1 MFVPK
6 LGRVT
11 STKPRTPTA
20 QQTGVWLKL
29 ISDQALVND
38 PVAVAQCVLPS
49 CTDNIGL
56 KPDAVKGVDRVCLQ
70 RVTVTFIGSA
80 TTIISTTR
88 SSEGS
93 KDMRNIVYQTLAQVC
108 YTIARP
114 EREAWCHV

>member
-11 STKPRTPTA
+11 STKPRTPKA
-20 QQTGVWLKL
+20 QQTGVWLKP
-29 ISDQALVND
+29 ISDQALVSD
-38 PVAVAQCVLPS
+38 PVAIAQCILPS

-80 TTIISTTR
+80 ATIISTTR
-88 SSEGS
+88 SSERGARIYAISCTRPSRRLSAAGS
-93 KDMRNIVYQTLAQVC
+93 AYQRV
-108 YTIARP
+108 
-114 EREAWCHV
+114 